1 MSTPAPLTTIL
12 IKVIPEQTQVLG
24 RWEARVVTV
33 PEPAPL
39 GLFLEACANW
49 SGLGVWTL
57 RVCICKAIELL
68 YA

>member
-1 MSTPAPLTTIL
+1 MSTPAPLATIL
-12 IKVIPEQTQVLG
+12 IKVIPEQTQVLR

-49 SGLGVWTL
+49 AGLEVWTL
-57 RVCICKAIELL
+57 WVCVCKAIELL